1 MSLLK
6 IQPLYKYCMLVR
18 DVLQIFPHDSLIQMK
33 NIFYQKFLN
42 QSDSTKLRYMKVWY
56 QQLNEFKLFF
66 YQILHE
72 HVYP

>member
-33 NIFYQKFLN
+33 IVFIKNFSTN
-42 QSDSTKLRYMKVWY
+42 QI
-56 QQLNEFKLFF
+56 QLNYGTWK
-66 YQILHE
+66 YDISS
-72 HVYP
+72 

>member
-1 MSLLK
+1 M
-6 IQPLYKYCMLVR
+6 YC
-18 DVLQIFPHDSLIQMK
+18 IFPHDSLIQMK
-33 NIFYQKFLN
+33 NSFYQKFLN

-66 YQILHE
+66 YQILYE